1 MSFQYVFDNATT
13 MSINRKK
20 VVASTTARDGTV
32 RAVARG
38 NGAKVFTVR
47 LPDGPRYSDN
57 KSEIEAI
64 EALDKYQT
72 ETIEIKYSKLPYYYG
87 NVNPGTNESYEVICI
102 EFPEWTI
109 FGYDQVQW
117 SGPFVFVEVV

>member
-38 NGAKVFTVR
+38 NGAKVFTLR

-72 ETIEIKYSKLPYYYG
+72 ETIQIKYSKLPYYYG